1 MNDQRRKSL
10 NGAIELL
17 NKASTIIDAARD
29 GEQDALDNMP
39 ENLEGTD
46 RYEKM
51 EIAVDNMED
60 AIEKIDRVVE
70 LLTYASR

>member
-1 MNDQRRKSL
+1 M
-10 NGAIELL
+10 L
-17 NKASTIIDAARD
+17 NKASAIIDAARD

>member
-1 MNDQRRKSL
+1 M
-10 NGAIELL
+10 L
-17 NKASTIIDAARD
+17 NKVSTIIDSARD